1 MRLEEFLS
9 KYLKRLTNVRL
20 LLYINDYAGY
30 KEYRMGA
37 QILGVKNSDVNND
50 ALITLVD
57 MLGDRPGFN
66 EIITLALTLHRD
78 YQIIIMVD
86 LENSKLGDS
95 AVIYLSTK
103 HPEQSYFEIETAIGL
118 KRYKVNF
125 GGVEKINYGMNAYY
139 DIVQVIQNVVA
150 SV

>member
-1 MRLEEFLS
+1 
-9 KYLKRLTNVRL
+9 
-20 LLYINDYAGY
+20 
-30 KEYRMGA
+30 MGA
-37 QILGVKNSDVNND
+37 QILGVKNSDINND

-57 MLGDRPGFN
+57 MLGERPGFN

-78 YQIIIMVD
+78 YQIMIMVD
-86 LENSKLGDS
+86 LEDSRLGDS
-95 AVIYLSTK
+95 ATIYLSTK
-103 HPEQSYFEIETAIGL
+103 HPEKSYFEIDTKLGL

>member
-1 MRLEEFLS
+1 
-9 KYLKRLTNVRL
+9 
-20 LLYINDYAGY
+20 
-30 KEYRMGA
+30 MGA

-86 LENSKLGDS
+86 LENSKLGES

-103 HPEQSYFEIETAIGL
+103 HPEQSYFEIETSIGM

-125 GGVEKINYGMNAYY
+125 GGVEKINYGMNTYY